1 MKNETLKRLGIS
13 ALCAA
18 VLTALAGVGAFN
30 WIDNRMSDTLYQKRQ
45 AQTGKIEVIGI
56 DEEALQAYGPYQNWD
71 RNIMASALEAL
82 NADPNN
88 KPAVVAIDT
97 LYSGTTGTDADER
110 LAKAAEDLGCVVT
123 GASGE
128 FGTKTELNE
137 NGSYTVNKRALLGY
151 EESYDALKNASTI
164 GHINAMYDTD
174 GILRHAILYIT
185 KDDGTKVYSM
195 AETVAELYSGG
206 SIELPKTDKNGN
218 FYVAY
223 SAAPGD
229 FYSGISIK
237 DVIDGNVPSDY
248 FAGKIVFIG
257 PYAAGLAD
265 NVVTPIARAKTMYGV
280 EYQAN
285 VVSQL
290 LSGNFK
296 TEASKALQLL
306 VLFLISFAAL
316 YIFLGTKVNVSTIA
330 IVVLIA
336 LGIGASILLY
346 KNGIVIHSLWIP
358 IGVFVVYIV
367 SVIYNYLKSRAEKK
381 AITQTFER
389 YVDEA
394 IVNELIKA
402 GPEAIKL
409 TGKSC
414 EIAVL
419 FVDIRGFTTM
429 SEGMSAEQVV
439 SILNEYLTM
448 TSECVKK
455 NKGTLD
461 KFVGDCTMAF
471 WGAPLPMEDPVYYAV
486 QCAKDIIAG
495 AAEISKDLQEKY
507 GVPLNVGVGVNY
519 GHAVV
524 GDIGSVKRRDYTA
537 IGDTVNTA
545 ARLEANAPAGEIYIS
560 RSVADALG
568 DRIQTE
574 SLGATIKLKGKAE
587 GFEVLRL
594 L

>member
-1 MKNETLKRLGIS
+1 MKKETLKRLGIS
-13 ALCAA
+13 VLCAA
-18 VLTALAGVGAFN
+18 MLTGLAGVGAFN

-110 LAKAAEDLGCVVT
+110 LAKAAENLGCVVT

-237 DVIDGNVPSDY
+237 DVIEGNVPSDY

-306 VLFLISFAAL
+306 VLFFISFAAL
-316 YIFLGTKVNVSTIA
+316 YIFLGTKVNLSTIA
-330 IVVLIA
+330 TVVLIA

-560 RSVADALG
+560 RSVADALE